1 LCAEIWREIQSQPE
15 YAGKTTMFIL
25 PDFGRDSDLD
35 AGGNGFQ
42 HHRTGD
48 ALSRTTWIMA
58 LGPGIRENIVVD
70 RAVEPLDLVP
80 TLGSILGFSTTMG
93 TGKPLGEVS

>member
-1 LCAEIWREIQSQPE
+1 
-15 YAGKTTMFIL
+15 AGKTTMFIL

-48 ALSRTTWIMA
+48 ALSRTTWMMV
-58 LGPGIRENIVVD
+58 LGPGIRQNTVVE
-70 RAVEPLDLVP
+70 RAVEPVDLVP
-80 TLGSILGFSTTMG
+80 TLGAVLGFSPTVG
-93 TGKPLGEVS
+93 TGKPLAEVT